1 MRFYVQALKYTYAK
15 ENLLHLQELF
25 GEESRTA
32 RYEISKRLFYAKIKE
47 CEDVAVQENSMIR
60 AIEKLDSLDFSTD
73 FHLQLDW
80 ILLSL
85 PNLLGKSLRISI

>member
-1 MRFYVQALKYTYAK
+1 MRLYVQALKYTYAK

-47 CEDVAVQENSMIR
+47 CEDVAVQET
-60 AIEKLDSLDFSTD
+60 L
-73 FHLQLDW
+73 
-80 ILLSL
+80 
-85 PNLLGKSLRISI
+85 